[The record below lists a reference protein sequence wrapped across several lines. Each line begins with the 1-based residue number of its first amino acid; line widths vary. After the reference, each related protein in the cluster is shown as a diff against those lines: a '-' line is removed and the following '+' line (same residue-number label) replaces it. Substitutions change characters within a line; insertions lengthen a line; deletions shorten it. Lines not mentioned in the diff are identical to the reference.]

1 MSLALGTSFARLNAG
16 SASVKR
22 MFRGSAGV
30 WNADAADW
38 IKRVEANSGS
48 VSTATANAVTTFCN
62 AIDAAGIRDKFYRL
76 NLFCGT
82 GLNAC
87 LVPLYRGP
95 SLSGTQYGNTTDTN
109 NGPFVSD
116 DYVETGASGGLLGN
130 GSSKYLDTGLSP
142 SDYQANASTGHISAY
157 HSQPTGTNVNR
168 TVIACNNAA
177 SGLRFWIVS
186 DIFSTSSV
194 AAMYGATRSAP
205 QTLGSQVGAP
215 AGHRLVSRTASN
227 SLTHYLDAVSVGTDS
242 LDISFSNEAIADDFY
257 ILARNDNGT
266 ADRFGNSRVMAYSI
280 GEGITSQQ
288 ASDYYNAVQTFQTSL
303 GRNL

>member
-48 VSTATANAVTTFCN
+48 VSTATANAVTNFCN

-109 NGPFVSD
+109 NGPFVSE
-116 DYVETGASGGLLGN
+116 DYVETGASGGLGDAAN
-130 GSSKYLDTGLSP
+130 TGKYLNTGLSMNYAAP
-142 SDYQANASTGHISAY
+142 DDRHLSVYQNNAGTGNNKMAISAFSNAAPATIYELGRTTSNAFDYYSGGNFEFARQSPALAGHYVGVGSTVKSLYLDGASVDTNSAGTDVVNTSSAALFVFARNFNGNPQANLYTDARQCSYSA
-157 HSQPTGTNVNR
+157 
-168 TVIACNNAA
+168 
-177 SGLRFWIVS
+177 GLS
-186 DIFSTSSV
+186 MD
-194 AAMYGATRSAP
+194 SAE
-205 QTLGSQVGAP
+205 V
-215 AGHRLVSRTASN
+215 
-227 SLTHYLDAVSVGTDS
+227 
-242 LDISFSNEAIADDFY
+242 
-257 ILARNDNGT
+257 LA
-266 ADRFGNSRVMAYSI
+266 FH
-280 GEGITSQQ
+280 
-288 ASDYYNAVQTFQTSL
+288 NAVQGFQVAL
-303 GRNL
+303 GRNV